1 MADYL
6 RSAFSY
12 LASSSASKPE
22 NEFVGSTI
30 CVGTLTLRVKRAI
43 AEGGFG
49 VVYEAQD
56 VSKGTSYAL
65 KKQLSGH
72 PNIMRF
78 FHAASVG
85 REKVKSSGTEFL
97 IVTELCK
104 GGQLSQYLPTPRQE
118 RPFSVHVIL
127 QIMHQTCRA
136 VQHMHNQFPPVIHR
150 DLKIE
155 NLLLSEDYVIK
166 LCDFGSATTTCYLPD
181 PLWSALKRMSVQEE
195 IEKFTTPMYRAPE
208 MLDLYQNHPI
218 GTASDVWALGCILFC
233 LTCTYHPFEDSAKLA
248 ILNANYNLPTDS
260 ASSEHTIFHGLI
272 RQMLLIDPRQRPNIT
287 EVLGELSELAS
298 MRELRVNG
306 SIPIMTEVNK
316 RRGVNP
322 TAAPA
327 NTVILNV
334 DQSSPAGHDLTAND
348 SKVNTNRRT
357 DVNPKLNRPPSQPS
371 IPSRPPAPNPVS
383 SPSNPSSGPNQ
394 SPSLSSPNLVGAQR
408 AAPQPTIT
416 SSSGANTSNVFGI
429 LKGGAGNLLRNL
441 RDASNKVLE
450 SVSSTLTSDLDF
462 VLITSRIAVMS
473 YPAESGFE
481 AIGTSNSME
490 EVQNMLNSRYP
501 NAYAVYNLSPRPYR
515 SDRCFDGRVSHRV
528 FDSHQAPTLRSL
540 VELCMNAR
548 LWLQRKPENIC
559 VVHCTD
565 GRALSAVFI
574 CSLLCFCHV
583 FDNVSPALQLF
594 SSRRGNPRLNASQI
608 RYIDYVAQLAHNRVR
623 MPHHRP
629 LQLISLTVAPI
640 PTFNNSKTGCRPYVE
655 VYEGKKQVCST
666 FAEYENLRS
675 YVLEDG
681 KIEFMFNGVSVMG
694 DLTVIVYHC
703 RSSFA
708 GRGKVASVKIAQFQ
722 LYTGFVDTDQ
732 TELMYFKS
740 DLDHLDKSSGFSG
753 FTSRY
758 AESFHLT
765 LEFMVSPNERPRQG
779 NNLVY
784 PWEMLPPAD
793 SLQPELCVSDAA
805 ELQSLLSDFGRFNL
819 NSTVPKKVPSANG
832 VSVDLV
838 TDAVPSVDLRER
850 VLSEP
855 DFDKSPV
862 DDSHTSDPASSGPR
876 EPYETDDKVTTPV
889 ADLLGFTAN
898 THELHSSDHPSTQPT
913 SSVLIDVDS
922 VLSDEPLAS
931 DSHTPK
937 QTAFVDDLFGLHTHP
952 ESSSTDWT
960 ASFNLNSELPHSQST
975 SNNPFD
981 PFSIPTGHPDPN
993 LSSTFDP
1000 VDTNRPVVGEDAGID
1015 FDVLF
1020 GHGHM
1025 STSASAS
1032 NLSATKSMPP
1042 YPSASFT
1049 SLASNDQ
1056 QSTKSNRPDPF
1067 ADLSGLFVHK
1077 NGGTCDDT
1085 VSEAASVRRTQ
1096 RDIHDTNSV
1105 PRPNSTYGCP
1115 QASWS
1120 TFSTASGGGPVP
1132 GEPSANASTNASAPS
1147 TASPNRTGARPHVR
1161 PDAFSDLLGDFG
1173 GSSAYT
1179 DNLNQPRTVNQMR
1192 REQLAK
1198 TTDPDQLRVEDW
1210 AHGKDRN
1217 LRALLCSLPAIL
1229 WDGVRW
1235 KPVGITDLLTPEQVK
1250 RQYRNA
1256 ARAVHPDR
1264 WLNTENEKLA
1274 RMIFVELNDARIEFE
1289 KECEATPSF

>member
-1 MADYL
+1 
-6 RSAFSY
+6 
-12 LASSSASKPE
+12 
-22 NEFVGSTI
+22 
-30 CVGTLTLRVKRAI
+30 
-43 AEGGFG
+43 
-49 VVYEAQD
+49 
-56 VSKGTSYAL
+56 
-65 KKQLSGH
+65 
-72 PNIMRF
+72 
-78 FHAASVG
+78 
-85 REKVKSSGTEFL
+85 
-97 IVTELCK
+97 
-104 GGQLSQYLPTPRQE
+104 
-118 RPFSVHVIL
+118 
-127 QIMHQTCRA
+127 
-136 VQHMHNQFPPVIHR
+136 
-150 DLKIE
+150 
-155 NLLLSEDYVIK
+155 
-166 LCDFGSATTTCYLPD
+166 
-181 PLWSALKRMSVQEE
+181 
-195 IEKFTTPMYRAPE
+195 
-208 MLDLYQNHPI
+208 
-218 GTASDVWALGCILFC
+218 
-233 LTCTYHPFEDSAKLA
+233 
-248 ILNANYNLPTDS
+248 
-260 ASSEHTIFHGLI
+260 
-272 RQMLLIDPRQRPNIT
+272 
-287 EVLGELSELAS
+287 
-298 MRELRVNG
+298 
-306 SIPIMTEVNK
+306 
-316 RRGVNP
+316 
-322 TAAPA
+322 
-327 NTVILNV
+327 
-334 DQSSPAGHDLTAND
+334 
-348 SKVNTNRRT
+348 
-357 DVNPKLNRPPSQPS
+357 
-371 IPSRPPAPNPVS
+371 
-383 SPSNPSSGPNQ
+383 
-394 SPSLSSPNLVGAQR
+394 
-408 AAPQPTIT
+408 
-416 SSSGANTSNVFGI
+416 
-429 LKGGAGNLLRNL
+429 
-441 RDASNKVLE
+441 
-450 SVSSTLTSDLDF
+450 
-462 VLITSRIAVMS
+462 MS

-481 AIGTSNSME
+481 AISTSNSME

-528 FDSHQAPTLRSL
+528 FDSHQAPALRSL

-565 GRALSAVFI
+565 GRALSAVFV

-623 MPHHRP
+623 LPHHRP
-629 LQLISLTVAPI
+629 LQLISLTVAPV

-666 FAEYENLRS
+666 FAEYENLRTLTS
-675 YVLEDG
+675 DLDFVLITSRIAEQATWSSILDV
-681 KIEFMFNGVSVMG
+681 MFAYQVCRCLPLGSVRFVRLTADIDDQVSEAGPRIPSSMAVV
-694 DLTVIVYHC
+694 L
-703 RSSFA
+703 RSDSSSAIHLSALFFLSSPT
-708 GRGKVASVKIAQFQ
+708 R
-722 LYTGFVDTDQ
+722 
-732 TELMYFKS
+732 S

-819 NSTVPKKVPSANG
+819 NPTVPKKVPSANG
-832 VSVDLV
+832 VSIDLV

-850 VLSEP
+850 ASSEP
-855 DFDKSPV
+855 DFEKSPV
-862 DDSHTSDPASSGPR
+862 NESQTSDPASNGLS
-876 EPYETDDKVTTPV
+876 EPCGTDDKV
-889 ADLLGFTAN
+889 N
-898 THELHSSDHPSTQPT
+898 
-913 SSVLIDVDS
+913 
-922 VLSDEPLAS
+922 EPLAP

-960 ASFNLNSELPHSQST
+960 ASFNLNSDLPHSQST

-993 LSSTFDP
+993 LASTFDP
-1000 VDTNRPVVGEDAGID
+1000 VDENHPVVGEDAGID

-1032 NLSATKSMPP
+1032 NLNATKTMPP

-1049 SLASNDQ
+1049 SLASSDQ

-1067 ADLSGLFVHK
+1067 ADLRGCLCIKTVELAMTLRQKQPRFVEENVLVHMLIFVLHLLRILQLFSV
-1077 NGGTCDDT
+1077 DT
-1085 VSEAASVRRTQ
+1085 LPFLLLNSEMAHLLSYILLESHSISLFYVQDT
-1096 RDIHDTNSV
+1096 HDTNSV

-1115 QASWS
+1115 QTSWS
-1120 TFSTASGGGPVP
+1120 TFSTASSGAAVSGD
-1132 GEPSANASTNASAPS
+1132 PSANAGAPS
-1147 TASPNRTGARPHVR
+1147 TASPNRTGTRPHVR

-1198 TTDPDQLRVEDW
+1198 TTDPDQLKVEDW
-1210 AHGKDRN
+1210 AQGKDRN

-1264 WLNTENEKLA
+1264 VRTLSLILFPNSLY
-1274 RMIFVELNDARIEFE
+1274 FD
-1289 KECEATPSF
+1289 SYDS